1 MRISK
6 SFSVLCS
13 YGMISNLELSPT
25 DIRIFLYLKFRW
37 QFFQSKGSEFYESTM
52 KIADEVKASER
63 TVRRSIEKLEK
74 LGYLEVVNRPGKT
87 SLYITKDESVT
98 N

>member
-13 YGMISNLELSPT
+13 YGMISNPELSPT

-37 QFFQSKGSEFYESTM
+37 QFFQSRGSEFCESTTT
-52 KIADEVKASER
+52 IAEEVKISER
-63 TVRRSIEKLEK
+63 TVRRSMEKLEE

>member
-13 YGMISNLELSPT
+13 YGMISNPDLSPT

-37 QFFQSKGSEFYESTM
+37 QFFQSRGSEFCESTTT
-52 KIADEVKASER
+52 IAEVVKVSER
-63 TVRRSIEKLEK
+63 TVRRSMEKLEQ

>member
-13 YGMISNLELSPT
+13 YGMISNPELSPT

-37 QFFQSKGSEFYESTM
+37 QFFQSRGSEFCESTTT
-52 KIADEVKASER
+52 IAEEVKVSER
-63 TVRRSIEKLEK
+63 TIRRSMEKLEE

>member
-13 YGMISNLELSPT
+13 YGMISNPELSPT

-37 QFFQSKGSEFYESTM
+37 QFFQSRGSEFCESTTT
-52 KIADEVKASER
+52 IAEEVKVSER
-63 TVRRSIEKLEK
+63 TVRRSMEKLEE

>member
-1 MRISK
+1 MRIDK

-13 YGMISNLELSPT
+13 YGMISNPDLTPT

-37 QFFQSKGSEFYESTM
+37 QFFHSKNSEFCESATT
-52 KIADEVKASER
+52 IAKEAKVSER
-63 TVRRSIEKLEK
+63 TVRRSMEKLES

-87 SLYITKDESVT
+87 SLYITKDETVR